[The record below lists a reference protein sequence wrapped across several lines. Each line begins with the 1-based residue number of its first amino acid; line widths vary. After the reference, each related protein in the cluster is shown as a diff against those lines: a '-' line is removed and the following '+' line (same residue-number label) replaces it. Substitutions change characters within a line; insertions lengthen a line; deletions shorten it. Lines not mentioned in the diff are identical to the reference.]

1 MGREW
6 QGGQREVTEMKRDLR
21 AFAAAAALV
30 TAMSAADPALA
41 QNPGGVLRVHAL
53 DSPPSLSIH
62 EEVDAVPAR
71 AMMGVF
77 NNLVMFDQHAKQNSL
92 QSIVPD
98 LASSWSWSEDGTQLT
113 FPLREGVKWHDDKP
127 FTAKDVKCTWDLL
140 TGKSSEKVRL
150 NPRESWYRN
159 LEEVTTNG
167 DYEVTFHLQR
177 PQPAFVALLASAYSA
192 VYPCHVTPS
201 DMRQR
206 PIGTGP
212 FKFVEFK
219 PNEVIRMTRN
229 PDYWKQGRPHLD
241 GIEFTIIRDVS
252 TANLAF
258 VAGKLDWIAMTIPAL
273 RDVKSQAPNAICEVT
288 PGGIS
293 RNLIVNRDAPPFD
306 NADMR
311 RAMAL
316 SLDRKA
322 FIDIISEGQ
331 GDIGGVMQPL
341 PEGLWGMPQE
351 VLKTLPGYD
360 PDVQQNRTE
369 ARQIMQKL
377 GYGPDKRLALKVST
391 RNIPPYRDPAVILTD
406 QLKEVFIDGELEI
419 VETASWFPKVM
430 RKDYK
435 VGLNLTGGGVDDPDQ
450 QFYENYACGSPR
462 NYTGYCNPELEKLFD
477 RQSTEADEGKRKKLV
492 WEIERKLAEDG
503 ARPIIFYNRFAYCW
517 QPQVKGWTMM
527 VNSIINNWRMEDVW
541 LDK

>member
-53 DSPPSLSIH
+53 NSPPSLSIH

-77 NNLVMFDQHAKQNSL
+77 NNLVVFDQHAKQNSL

-150 NPRESWYRN
+150 NPRKSWYRN

-167 DYEVTFHLQR
+167 DYEVTFHLKR
-177 PQPAFVALLASAYSA
+177 PQLSFLALLASGWSP
-192 VYPCHVTPS
+192 VYPCHVAPRDLRTH
-201 DMRQR
+201 

-219 PNEVIRMTRN
+219 PNESIRVTRN
-229 PDYWKQGRPHLD
+229 PDYWKQGRPYLD
-241 GIEFTIIRDVS
+241 GIEWTIIKDVS
-252 TANLAF
+252 TRVLAF
-258 VAGKLDWIAMTIPAL
+258 VVRKSDLYSPYGVTIPL
-273 RDVKSQAPNAICEVT
+273 LKDIKSQAPDAICEVT
-288 PGGIS
+288 AT
-293 RNLIVNRDAPPFD
+293 NVNRTLIINRTKPPFD
-306 NADMR
+306 NPDLR

-316 SLDRKA
+316 TLDRKA
-322 FIDIISEGQ
+322 FIDILAEGQ
-331 GDIGGVMQPL
+331 GDIGATMLPP
-341 PEGLWGMPQE
+341 PEGVWGMPPDM
-351 VLKTLPGYD
+351 LKNLPGYD
-360 PDVQQNRTE
+360 PDVAKNRAE
-369 ARQIMQKL
+369 ARKILAKL
-377 GYGPDKRLALKVST
+377 GYGPDKRLPVTVST
-391 RNIPPYRDPAVILTD
+391 RNVFGYRDAAVILID
-406 QLKEVFIDGELEI
+406 QLKEVYIDGELETVDTTQWYPNI
-419 VETASWFPKVM
+419 M
-430 RKDYK
+430 RRDYT
-435 VGLNLTGGGVDDPDQ
+435 VGLNVSEIGVDD
-450 QFYENYACGSPR
+450 
-462 NYTGYCNPELEKLFD
+462 
-477 RQSTEADEGKRKKLV
+477 ADE
-492 WEIERKLAEDG
+492 
-503 ARPIIFYNRFAYCW
+503 
-517 QPQVKGWTMM
+517 QVY
-527 VNSIINNWRMEDVW
+527 
-541 LDK
+541 